1 VILDQTMY
9 YPYQPVDVILPLPGT
24 WSVYMIASLKDTRVT
39 YIKLTR
45 NLRRRLNTHNK
56 GKGSTM
62 TNSPAYL
69 PWGLIGYVVGFGDFT
84 SHLSLTLQFERRLYE
99 KKQAKQKQNR
109 GMLGCAG
116 IADIGQRLVKQW
128 NEDMEMKQFIY
139 VICGKVQ
146 RNKTKKRLVEQ
157 WKENMEIKQF
167 TIMLHFS
174 FSRRTTFSLSFEST
188 MG

>member
-1 VILDQTMY
+1 MITLFVHVVEQLCQTETRFSVILDQTMY
-9 YPYQPVDVILPLPGT
+9 YPYQLADVILPLPGA

-39 YIKLTR
+39 YIGSTQ

-69 PWGLIGYVVGFGDFT
+69 PWGLIGYVVGFGDLT
-84 SHLSLTLQFERRLYE
+84 SHLSLTLQFERGWYE

-109 GMLGCAG
+109 GMHGCSG
-116 IADIGQRLVKQW
+116 IVDIRQRLVEQW
-128 NEDMEMKQFIY
+128 NEDMEMKQFTY

-146 RNKTKKRLVEQ
+146 
-157 WKENMEIKQF
+157 
-167 TIMLHFS
+167 
-174 FSRRTTFSLSFEST
+174 
-188 MG
+188 